1 MATTSYNELLAKIN
15 EFIRKFYLNKIL
27 RGSIY
32 ASAILLFLYSLIFIT
47 FYYFHPPATLKTI
60 VFFSFLIVACLI
72 VGFLIIKPLFAMA
85 RFGHRLS
92 LDEASVIIGNHFSDI
107 KDKLLNTL
115 QLHQLAENNPANTSL
130 ILASIDQKIFEL
142 RPVPFYSAVRIAEN
156 KKYLKYLFIPISII
170 VFIAIFSPIILKQ
183 GTYSFIKY
191 NLYIPPTAPFEFV
204 VLNKSLNVTQGDDV
218 NIPVKIVGNNIP
230 NEVYVADGKNIYK
243 LEKKDLTNFSFA
255 IKNIQSKKKL
265 IFKGGGF
272 SSPTY
277 VVTVRPKAELL
288 TVAAFLNFPKY
299 LDRKSEKVENVG
311 ELLIPEGTEITWQIK
326 TSESDVVLFLLNEKS
341 HRLPVANNLSNFSS
355 QIRENGRY
363 SIFPKNQFSTSIDS
377 LSHQISVIKDQFPSI
392 EVKQKSDSISSK
404 ALYFTGQVQDD
415 YGFSRLSFN
424 YNVKENGK
432 PISSF
437 HKNIAIKSNVTANDF
452 FFFWD
457 LRNFAL
463 KENQSLEYYFEVAD
477 NDGVNGAKA
486 SRSSVMTFV
495 QPTKQEVS
503 DQLNLNSTSLK
514 QQMQSAI
521 RLANSVQTESK
532 KIADKLIDRKEITF
546 EDKKEIESLLD
557 KKKQL
562 DEAIK
567 QIEELNDKSNQQR
580 EENQQQTDE
589 LKQKQEQIKNL
600 FDNVLD
606 EKTKALLQKLQTL
619 MDQQAK
625 DSTQDELSKM
635 QMDNKGLKNELDRIL
650 ELYKQLEFD
659 QGLENNIN
667 RLNELSKAQQKLSD
681 QTKAS
686 STAQA
691 DAKQKQDDLIKQLKE
706 IKEELAKLSE
716 KNKKLDRPNTFDEP
730 KDELQQIQKEQ
741 QDGKD
746 ALDKNNPKQA
756 SQKQKDAA
764 DGMQKLAEKMKQMN
778 EQGAEAEN
786 NVDAREL
793 RKLLENLLTTS
804 FTQEKIMIALKQM
817 NTNDPSYRTNV
828 QEQRT
833 VKDNLKTIADS
844 LYSLSR
850 RVPQIEST
858 VNKEMNT
865 INFNLTKSLE
875 SLADRRTAEG
885 NRYQQYTM
893 TSINNLAL
901 MLNEALEQLQKAN
914 KNAKGG
920 KGKQKQSMQQLRQM
934 QEQLNKNMQQ
944 AKQQMQKE
952 GNKGKIGSGHMSE
965 EFAKMAQQQQ
975 MIRQALEK
983 VNREDN
989 KDGSGKMGNLNET
1002 VKEMKKTESDLVN
1015 KRLEEATIK
1024 RQKELVTKL
1033 LEAEKADREQDE
1045 DSKREAQA
1053 AKQFPPSY
1061 QQRLK
1066 EFKQQKTNGEDLL
1079 QKIPPALNY
1088 YYKDKIAEYLKLLT
1102 N

>member
-1 MATTSYNELLAKIN
+1 MATKSYNELLVKIN

-32 ASAILLFLYSLIFIT
+32 ASAVLLLLYLFIFLS
-47 FYYFHPPATLKTI
+47 FYFFHPSAAVKTI
-60 VFFSFLIVACLI
+60 VFFSFITFACLI
-72 VGFLIIKPLFAMA
+72 IVLLVIKPLFAMA
-85 RFGHRLS
+85 KLGRRLS
-92 LDEASVIIGNHFSDI
+92 LDEASVIIGNHFTDI

-115 QLHQLAENNPANTSL
+115 QLHQLAENNPANTNL
-130 ILASIDQKIFEL
+130 IFASIDQKILEL
-142 RPVPFYSAVRIAEN
+142 KPIPFYSAVRIGDN
-156 KKYLKYLFIPISII
+156 KKYLKYLFIPISLILL
-170 VFIAIFSPIILKQ
+170 IAVFSPIILKQ

-191 NLYIPPTAPFEFV
+191 NQYIPPIAPFEFV
-204 VLNKSLNVTQGDDV
+204 VSNKNLNFTQGDDV
-218 NIPVKIVGNNIP
+218 NIPIKIVGDNIP

-243 LEKKDLTNFSFA
+243 LEKKGLTNFNFA
-255 IKNIQSKKKL
+255 IKNIQNDKTL

-272 SSPTY
+272 SSVSY
-277 VVTVRPKAELL
+277 VVKVRPKAELL
-288 TVAAFLNFPKY
+288 TVSAFLNFPNY
-299 LDRKSEKVENVG
+299 LGKKSEKVDNVG

-326 TSESDVVLFLLNEKS
+326 TSQSDAVLFLLNDKS
-341 HRLPVANNLSNFSS
+341 RRLSVKNNLSNFSS
-355 QIRENGRY
+355 QMKENGRY
-363 SIFPKNQFSTSIDS
+363 SIVPKNQFSTSIDS

-392 EVKQKSDSISSK
+392 AVNQKSDSISSK
-404 ALYFTGQVQDD
+404 ALYFTGQIEDD

-432 PISSF
+432 SISSF
-437 HKNIAIKSNVTANDF
+437 HKNIAIKADAIANDF
-452 FFFWD
+452 FFLWD
-457 LRNFAL
+457 LRNIAL

-477 NDGVNGAKA
+477 NDGVNGAKI
-486 SRSSVMTFV
+486 SRSSLMTFV
-495 QPTKQEVS
+495 PPTKQEVS
-503 DQLNLNSTSLK
+503 NQLNANSTSLK

-562 DEAIK
+562 DEAVKEIK
-567 QIEELNDKSNQQR
+567 ELNNKSNQQR
-580 EENQQQTDE
+580 EENRQQTDE
-589 LKQKQEQIKNL
+589 LKQKQDQIKNL

-606 EKTKALLQKLQTL
+606 EKTKALLQKLQSL

-625 DSTQDELSKM
+625 DSTQDELSKI
-635 QMDNKGLKNELDRIL
+635 QVDNKGLKNELDRIL

-667 RLNELSKAQQKLSD
+667 RLNELSKAQQKLSE
-681 QTKAS
+681 QTKAA
-686 STAQA
+686 STAQL
-691 DAKQKQDDLIKQLKE
+691 DAKEKQDDLIKQLKE

-716 KNKKLDRPNTFDEP
+716 KNKELERPNTFEEP
-730 KDELQQIQKEQ
+730 KDELQQIQKQQ

-764 DGMQKLAEKMKQMN
+764 DGMQNLSEKMKQMN
-778 EQGAEAEN
+778 QHSTEAEN
-786 NVDAREL
+786 NVNAKEL
-793 RKLLENLLTTS
+793 RKLLENLLSTS
-804 FTQEKIMIALKQM
+804 FTQEKIMLALKEM
-817 NTNDPSYRTNV
+817 NANDPSYRTNV
-828 QEQRT
+828 QAQRT
-833 VKDNLKTIADS
+833 VKENLKTIADS
-844 LYSLSR
+844 LFSLSK

-875 SLADRRTAEG
+875 SLAERRTAEG

-901 MLNEALEQLQKAN
+901 MLNEALEQLQKAT

-920 KGKQKQSMQQLRQM
+920 KGKQQSMQQLRQM

-952 GNKGKIGSGHMSE
+952 GNKGKAGSGQMSE

-983 VNREDN
+983 LNREDS
-989 KDGSGKMGNLNET
+989 KGGGGKMGNLDES

-1015 KRLEEATIK
+1015 KKLEEETIQ
-1024 RQKELVTKL
+1024 RQKDLVTKL
-1033 LEAEKADREQDE
+1033 INAEKADREQNE
-1045 DSKREAQA
+1045 DSNREAQA

-1066 EFKQQKTNGEDLL
+1066 EYKQQKLNGESLL
-1079 QKIPPALNY
+1079 QKLPPTLNY
-1088 YYKDKIAEYLKLLT
+1088 YYKMKIAEYFKFLT